1 MPFRR
6 DGSWVVNLVIVLLL
20 VGVAGP
26 ALFPEQ
32 RWMAWAWWIAVGIG
46 GVYLLTVLVDSARAA
61 KEARET
67 RRLLDRLAALRHEQ
81 DDPDAVAAEAD
92 DLLRRLGE
100 RFVQMPDL
108 VATDGLVEAAATPGA
123 HRVACLRLI
132 MLRAFLWGEPWI
144 QVLADGRAALEEAH
158 LDADERERLEQLDRF
173 LANRARREAGEDPGA
188 DPDAE
193 SSLP

>member
-32 RWMAWAWWIAVGIG
+32 RWMAWGWWIAVGMG

-67 RRLLDRLAALRHEQ
+67 RRLLDRLAALRTEQ
-81 DDPDAVAAEAD
+81 DDPDAVATEAD

-108 VATDGLVEAAATPGA
+108 VATDGLVEAAATPGP

-132 MLRAFLWGEPWI
+132 MRRAFLWGEPWI
-144 QVLADGRAALEEAH
+144 QVLADGRAALAEAH

-173 LANRARREAGEDPGA
+173 LVNRARREAGEDIPG
-188 DPDAE
+188 DRPPE
-193 SSLP
+193 

>member
-1 MPFRR
+1 MPFRS
-6 DGSWVVNLVIVLLL
+6 DGNWIVGLVMALLL

-32 RWMAWAWWIAVGIG
+32 RWLAWAWWIAVGSG
-46 GVYLLTVLVDSARAA
+46 GAYLAVVLFDAAGAAR
-61 KEARET
+61 EARET
-67 RRLLDRLAALRHEQ
+67 RRLLDRLAALRNEQ

-92 DLLRRLGE
+92 DLLRALGE

-108 VATDGLVEAAATPGA
+108 VATDGLVEAAATPGP

-132 MLRAFLWGEPWI
+132 MRRAFLWGEPWI
-144 QVLADGRAALEEAH
+144 QLLADGRAALAEAH

-173 LANRARREAGEDPGA
+173 LVNRARREDGEEPGE
-188 DPDAE
+188 PP
-193 SSLP
+193 SSS

>member
-6 DGSWVVNLVIVLLL
+6 DGSWVVNLVVVLLL

-32 RWMAWAWWIAVGIG
+32 RWMAWGWWIAVGIG
-46 GVYLLTVLVDSARAA
+46 GVYLLTVLVDSGRAA

-67 RRLLDRLAALRHEQ
+67 RRLLDRLAALRNER
-81 DDPDAVAAEAD
+81 DDPEAVAAEAD

-108 VATDGLVEAAATPGA
+108 VATDGLVEAAATPGP

-132 MLRAFLWGEPWI
+132 MRRAFLWGEPWI
-144 QVLADGRAALEEAH
+144 QVLADGRGALEGAH

-173 LANRARREAGEDPGA
+173 LVNRARQEDGEDIPG
-188 DPDAE
+188 DRPPE
-193 SSLP
+193 